1 MTTLGVE
8 LAEQAAGGIDH
19 ILVPVGAGGLLL
31 GVFDGYRLAGRPL
44 PCLHIVQSA
53 ACDPIASAWRNG
65 LDAPVPERR
74 PQPSIADGVL
84 VAAPPRGPDVLAA
97 VRASGGTAVA
107 LSEDDIARATRELA
121 LQGIYAEPSGALAS
135 GGLRKLREAGVI
147 RDGASAV
154 VVVSG
159 HGLKGG

>member
-1 MTTLGVE
+1 
-8 LAEQAAGGIDH
+8 
-19 ILVPVGAGGLLL
+19 
-31 GVFDGYRLAGRPL
+31 VFDGYRLAGIPL

-53 ACDPIASAWRNG
+53 ACDPIASAWRQG
-65 LDAPVPERR
+65 LDAPLPERH

-84 VAAPPRGPDVLAA
+84 TAAPPRGADVLAA

-107 LSEDDIARATRELA
+107 LSEDEIAGATRELA
-121 LQGIYAEPSGALAS
+121 LRGIYAEPSAALAS

-147 RDGASAV
+147 RPGASAV

-159 HGLKGG
+159 HGLKSG